1 MAIAQWWHCVDLSVN
16 KGTRRIRNVG
26 WTRQRSETAAP
37 CITASEHEPQDSHL
51 KSAAESRHFPCVD
64 AVGHGVECC
73 ISHQYIVLVGRSAP
87 SQKHFAKALELKRFF
102 EEAAAQVA
110 VDVVPSNP
118 HFSVLTWHSCR
129 CRKRVATTNRF
140 GSRTSLSGVSEEISS
155 WNRLLSRSRNIFIFR
170 KPALYRLHRGTIFW

>member
-1 MAIAQWWHCVDLSVN
+1 MKPRRLSGPVMGMQGSVVRQKTLSHNTLLWHLPLATCLSFQGTMAIAQWWHCVDLSVN

-26 WTRQRSETAAP
+26 WTRQRSETATP

-102 EEAAAQVA
+102 EEAAAPNVEC
-110 VDVVPSNP
+110 VEVKHRSL
-118 HFSVLTWHSCR
+118 LTLCQAIHTFR
-129 CRKRVATTNRF
+129 C
-140 GSRTSLSGVSEEISS
+140 
-155 WNRLLSRSRNIFIFR
+155 
-170 KPALYRLHRGTIFW
+170 